1 MVVDKY
7 LELKNFECARRRL
20 AEIWSCLVIDGNPVV
35 ATFTE
40 DDASY
45 LKFVPKRFLSPTF
58 TSCSHA

>member
-35 ATFTE
+35 AAFIE
-40 DDASY
+40 DDAPVILGTKSEE
-45 LKFVPKRFLSPTF
+45 
-58 TSCSHA
+58 